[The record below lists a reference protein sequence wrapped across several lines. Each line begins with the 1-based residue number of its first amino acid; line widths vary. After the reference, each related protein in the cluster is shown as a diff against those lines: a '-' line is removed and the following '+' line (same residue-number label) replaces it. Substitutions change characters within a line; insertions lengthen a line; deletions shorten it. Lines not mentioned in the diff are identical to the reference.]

1 VVSTKTHQVV
11 IAPASVL
18 CKLLVMFGR
27 GAKCLLVCTVLASC
41 GLLAETASASSQA
54 LPAATSAAAPSAD
67 GHAILVELFTSEG
80 CSSCPPADD
89 FVQKLDTLQPVAG
102 VQRIVLSEHVNYW
115 DHEGWKDPNSSA
127 ALTERQIACGC
138 TLGLS
143 TTYTPQIVVDGA
155 SEMRVG
161 DVQQVEKL
169 FQQAA
174 LTPKIPSASTSVPTS
189 RKAAQTMAF
198 APPGKCLTFS
208 PGREPENLQMK

>member
-1 VVSTKTHQVV
+1 MPRLSTKH
-11 IAPASVL
+11 VL
-18 CKLLVMFGR
+18 ACTI
-27 GAKCLLVCTVLASC
+27 LLVCGCWPGS
-41 GLLAETASASSQA
+41 GYGSGQTATTGAV
-54 LPAATSAAAPSAD
+54 APGAD
-67 GHAILVELFTSEG
+67 SHPILVELFTSEG

-174 LTPKIPSASTSVPTS
+174 LTPKIPVCIGTTNIEL
-189 RKAAQTMAF
+189 RN
-198 APPGKCLTFS
+198 PGLLRT
-208 PGREPENLQMK
+208 RVETDVN